1 MGNEFCTIQGLPATA
16 SRHFRSGYFADPMA
30 GISSAS
36 GGFHFSTGPW
46 KKQSKLA
53 TGKNGLE
60 KSKLKRRSPRH
71 STWKNPSADLA
82 SCLTGVEEQIAA
94 VSWFSATQNRVRA
107 GRIFFLTLCPKKI
120 IPLGN
125 LFSPNFGI
133 FKVQGGCPMEKYS
146 ATLGLQPKKS
156 VEFLG
161 AEFVGDLQRDKQ
173 DLGHW
178 NFIQRCLPPWSQNW
192 FLFFFVYHVRLCCL
206 SCPMNQLEPPE
217 AGLPE
222 KRASYDGKSAW
233 GAEVSL
239 LL

>member
-1 MGNEFCTIQGLPATA
+1 MNLWT
-16 SRHFRSGYFADPMA
+16 
-30 GISSAS
+30 
-36 GGFHFSTGPW
+36 
-46 KKQSKLA
+46 
-53 TGKNGLE
+53 
-60 KSKLKRRSPRH
+60 
-71 STWKNPSADLA
+71 
-82 SCLTGVEEQIAA
+82 
-94 VSWFSATQNRVRA
+94 NRVRA

-178 NFIQRCLPPWSQNW
+178 NFIQRCLPPWSQN
-192 FLFFFVYHVRLCCL
+192 
-206 SCPMNQLEPPE
+206 
-217 AGLPE
+217 
-222 KRASYDGKSAW
+222 
-233 GAEVSL
+233 
-239 LL
+239 